1 MTNTLQVDTKGLD
14 QLGESTLTFSELKR
28 HMDNTK
34 TVALLDAAFT
44 DIVAASPRLEI
55 RRDGTYIA
63 LPERKLPLHKT
74 CSATIA
80 LIDAMTAS
88 AMTPGEESEAIL
100 ELAEMRLGE
109 SRSRCVRSAIQKA
122 CTSEAMEFQVRI
134 GERSMTF
141 RLPHKS
147 TMTPPTKS
155 GSRPHPN
162 DRSEEHTSELQSL
175 MRISYAVFCLTK
187 KTHTPNI

>member
-63 LPERKLPLHKT
+63 LPERKLPLHEP

-80 LIDAMTAS
+80 LLDALTAS
-88 AMTPGEESEAIL
+88 AMTPGEASE
-100 ELAEMRLGE
+100 EQRVLAEKQLGE
-109 SRSRCVRSAIQKA
+109 SRTKA
-122 CTSEAMEFQVRI
+122 KRERI
-134 GERSMTF
+134 
-141 RLPHKS
+141 
-147 TMTPPTKS
+147 
-155 GSRPHPN
+155 
-162 DRSEEHTSELQSL
+162 
-175 MRISYAVFCLTK
+175 
-187 KTHTPNI
+187 

>member
-1 MTNTLQVDTKGLD
+1 MRISDWSSDVCSSDL
-14 QLGESTLTFSELKR
+14 
-28 HMDNTK
+28 
-34 TVALLDAAFT
+34 VALLDAAFT

-63 LPERKLPLHKT
+63 LPERKLPLHET

-80 LIDAMTAS
+80 LIDSMTAS

-134 GERSMTF
+134 GDR
-141 RLPHKS
+141 KS
-147 TMTPPTKS
+147 TRLNS
-155 GSRPHPN
+155 SH
-162 DRSEEHTSELQSL
+162 
-175 MRISYAVFCLTK
+175 
-187 KTHTPNI
+187 